1 MLVPIKSFELYLYI
15 VHIYI
20 CTIYQNITKPIST
33 TLSYWFKH
41 WLNYI
46 HMTRIDFNRY
56 GLKINRL
63 KACCIPTCLQHL
75 LHQQQQPIKYFTDS
89 VFRGKKLRVINLES
103 LSKMSCSNVL
113 CIAPPPTFKSL
124 RKCFFQFFRW
134 ILNRFREQKFF
145 LALSLKIVAHHYR
158 RKTDVVTGSVTRK
171 NRQMY
176 IKVAKNYF
184 TQ

>member
-1 MLVPIKSFELYLYI
+1 MDSSALTSFNVESKAHPLPMLVPIKSFELYLYI

-46 HMTRIDFNRY
+46 HMTRMTRIDFNRY

-145 LALSLKIVAHHYR
+145 WPCR
-158 RKTDVVTGSVTRK
+158 
-171 NRQMY
+171 
-176 IKVAKNYF
+176 
-184 TQ
+184 

>member
-1 MLVPIKSFELYLYI
+1 MDSSALTSFNVESKAHPLPMLVPIKSFELYLYI
-15 VHIYI
+15 YIYI
-20 CTIYQNITKPIST
+20 YMCTIYQNITKPIST

-56 GLKINRL
+56 GLKIKRL

-75 LHQQQQPIKYFTDS
+75 LQQQPIKYFTDS
-89 VFRGKKLRVINLES
+89 VFRGKKFRVINLES
-103 LSKMSCSNVL
+103 LSKMSCSSVL

-145 LALSLKIVAHHYR
+145 WPCR
-158 RKTDVVTGSVTRK
+158 
-171 NRQMY
+171 
-176 IKVAKNYF
+176 
-184 TQ
+184 